1 MTANLIKGKSFRGA
15 LKYNLDKVD
24 KNVAEVLDHSFVTVS
39 EKLILKEVQMVKM
52 LRPNLKKYFYHTS
65 INFPY
70 NENLN
75 NELMKQI
82 GLEYLKVSGF
92 NQHQYI
98 MFRHYDADHP
108 HLHILVNRIGYDG
121 QVMSDSNDYARCEKV
136 LRELEKKYNLTQVIS
151 SKQAKERSMTKNELE
166 MMKRT
171 NMPSQKMAMQTI
183 LKDLLQSKYKMTTN
197 EFISNLKA
205 KGVDVLFNQASTG
218 YVSGIS
224 YSYQGMIITGAK
236 LGNDFKWSSIKN
248 AINYEQERDR
258 PTIHACQPKLQRR
271 REANVR
277 SKSTIDQLRAGNEHA
292 QGNRAITRQDNV
304 HYRSIPNSIS
314 NVGKFVFRP
323 SFQIAKLAQAD
334 GEFGRAVDQV
344 INTVIKIPAV
354 LPLATLL
361 DSHHGGNHIGDVN
374 QPAMDHSVK
383 KKPKKKKKKRLR
395 M

>member
-1 MTANLIKGKSFRGA
+1 MTANLIKGKGFQGA

-24 KNVAEVLDHSFVTVS
+24 KNVAEVIDHSFVKVS

-82 GLEYLKVSGF
+82 GLEYLKASGF

-171 NMPSQKMAMQTI
+171 NTPSQKMAMQII
-183 LKDLLQSKYKMTTN
+183 LKDVLQSKYKMNTN

-248 AINYEQERDR
+248 TIDYEQERDR
-258 PTIHACQPKLQRR
+258 TAIH
-271 REANVR
+271 EANDR
-277 SKSTIDQLRAGNEHA
+277 SKPTIDQLRTGNEHA
-292 QGNRAITRQDNV
+292 QGNTTNAQRGDV
-304 HYRSIPNSIS
+304 KY
-314 NVGKFVFRP
+314 GKLPDSAPTHGLFVFNP
-323 SFQIAKLAQAD
+323 SFAARIFKHAIRQSEREAE
-334 GEFGRAVDQV
+334 GV
-344 INTVIKIPAV
+344 INAV
-354 LPLATLL
+354 FEST
-361 DSHHGGNHIGDVN
+361 
-374 QPAMDHSVK
+374 
-383 KKPKKKKKKRLR
+383 
-395 M
+395 

>member
-1 MTANLIKGKSFRGA
+1 
-15 LKYNLDKVD
+15 
-24 KNVAEVLDHSFVTVS
+24 
-39 EKLILKEVQMVKM
+39 MVKM

-82 GLEYLKVSGF
+82 GLEYLNASGF

-151 SKQAKERSMTKNELE
+151 SKQANERAITKNELE
-166 MMKRT
+166 MMRRT
-171 NMPSQKMAMQTI
+171 NMPSQKMAMQII
-183 LKDLLQSKYKMTTN
+183 LKDVLQSKYKMSTN
-197 EFISNLKA
+197 EFISNLQA

-224 YSYQGMIITGAK
+224 YRYQGMIITGAK

-248 AINYEQERDR
+248 HINYEQERDR
-258 PTIHACQPKLQRR
+258 TTIH
-271 REANVR
+271 EANVR

-292 QGNRAITRQDNV
+292 QGNRANAQQDNV
-304 HYRSIPNSIS
+304 QYRSIPNSIS
-314 NVGKFVFRP
+314 DVGKFVFRP
-323 SFQIAKLAQAD
+323 SYQIGRFIQAD
-334 GEFGRAVDQV
+334 RELGRAVDNV
-344 INTVIKIPAV
+344 VNTVIKIPKV

-361 DSHHGGNHIGDVN
+361 DSHSSGINVGIGHEYN
-374 QPAMDHSVK
+374 LQSPLLK
-383 KKPKKKKKKRLR
+383 RRKRKKRGLTP
-395 M
+395 